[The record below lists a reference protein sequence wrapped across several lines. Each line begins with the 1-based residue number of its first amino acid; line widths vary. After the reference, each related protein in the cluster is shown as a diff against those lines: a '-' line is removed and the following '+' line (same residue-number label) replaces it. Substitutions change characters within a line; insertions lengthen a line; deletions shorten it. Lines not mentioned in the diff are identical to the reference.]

1 MLNRAAA
8 FVGTVCIGI
17 AGSGAAQ
24 AQPGD
29 AVVNGAT
36 AAELIS
42 FFQAAEIRATD
53 VTKPADVAGENKTR
67 SLQVTMGEGAVFYV
81 ALRGCENAAAT
92 ARCEL
97 IQPYVIF
104 GSLNFPLARV
114 NAYNYAESAIS
125 TMMMTDEGALI
136 LAAKFNMAGGATT
149 RNLFTNVA
157 VFVSD
162 IGRAV
167 ESIQNAGSSGATI
180 SFSNDFAGVSG
191 FGAPIPEDAKVNWI
205 GKATKGVDPETV
217 RRLKHLGG
225 AE

>member
-1 MLNRAAA
+1 MLRHAAA
-8 FVGTVCIGI
+8 AVGIVCIAF

-24 AQPGD
+24 AQTGTP
-29 AVVNGAT
+29 VVNGAT
-36 AAELIS
+36 AGELIS
-42 FFQAAEIRATD
+42 FFLAADIRASD

-67 SLQVTMGEGAVFYV
+67 SLEVTMGEGATFYV
-81 ALRGCENAAAT
+81 ALRGCESAAAT

-97 IQPYVIF
+97 IQPYVVF
-104 GSLNFPLARV
+104 GSLNFPLGRV
-114 NAYNYAESAIS
+114 NAYNYTESAIS
-125 TMMMTDEGALI
+125 TMMMTEEGALI

-149 RNLFTNVA
+149 RNLFTNIA

-167 ESIQNAGSSGATI
+167 ESIQKGGSSGATI
-180 SFSNDFAGVSG
+180 SFSRDLVGADG
-191 FGAPIPEDAKVNWI
+191 FGVPLPEDTKVNWV
-205 GKATKGVDPETV
+205 GKTTKGVDPETV